1 MLAETRV
8 QAAKRDGATLQSV
21 NDGSISHDSEP
32 ALSSSFSYD
41 MVEDA
46 GASPTSLALDRIQA
60 RMKTWA
66 KVCNHSQTQ
75 KRAHAC
81 TFIRFEYELIRTCD
95 SDRVIQNVSNSACV
109 SLLLFAIHSFCNGII
124 LHPHRAEL
132 KRCILPKTLPRLP

>member
-1 MLAETRV
+1 MRVPVRGPALDAAISHMSELLVLAETRV

-21 NDGSISHDSEP
+21 EDGSISHDHEP

-46 GASPTSLALDRIQA
+46 GASPMSLALDRIQA

-75 KRAHAC
+75 KTCAC
-81 TFIRFEYELIRTCD
+81 MHVYSI
-95 SDRVIQNVSNSACV
+95 
-109 SLLLFAIHSFCNGII
+109 
-124 LHPHRAEL
+124 
-132 KRCILPKTLPRLP
+132 